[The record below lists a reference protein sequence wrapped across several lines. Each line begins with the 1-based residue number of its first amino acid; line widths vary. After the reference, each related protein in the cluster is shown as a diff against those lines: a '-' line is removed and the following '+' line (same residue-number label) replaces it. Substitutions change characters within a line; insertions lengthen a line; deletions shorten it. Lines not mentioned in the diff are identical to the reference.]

1 MPRSDAEVERSL
13 RRCFDLG
20 PDAFLALARWL
31 APQAHRRFE
40 AEHYH
45 RRAVEAGHPDGLLE
59 LANFLLRWTD
69 RRAEAETYLRRA
81 AEDGDAWALLGL
93 GDLYRAR
100 NQPAEAERCYRLAQE
115 SGRVNAA
122 GHLARMLD
130 AIPGREAEAEYWYR
144 RLLKHGRQEEG

>member
-1 MPRSDAEVERSL
+1 MPRSDAEVEQSL

-45 RRAVEAGHPDGLLE
+45 RRAVEAGHPDGLVE
-59 LANFLLRWTD
+59 LANFLVQWTD
-69 RRAEAETYLRRA
+69 RHAEAEIYLRRG
-81 AEDGDAWALLGL
+81 AEEGDPRALLCL
-93 GDLYRAR
+93 GDLHRDR

-122 GHLARMLD
+122 GRLARMLD

-144 RLLKHGRQEEG
+144 RLLKHGRREDD